1 MAPLQGI
8 CRAHTNIALIKY
20 WGKRDQDLIL
30 PMNSNLSLTL
40 DRFYTDTEVHFS
52 SDFTS
57 DRLILNDTLQEEAET
72 QRISQFLDHFRAYA
86 GTSLKAQVTSYNH
99 VPTAAGLASSASAF
113 AALAGACN
121 QALAL
126 ELDLTTLSRFARLG
140 SGSATRSIFGGFVEW
155 QKGTGDK
162 DSIALPFDDAQWD
175 IGMIII
181 ALNKKQK
188 VISSREGMAHA
199 MATSPFYSLWPTLS
213 KEKLA
218 AIKPAIKAHDLQKI
232 GEIAEHHAMMMHAT
246 TLSANPPFSY
256 FEPETLVAIQAV
268 HQIRQSGIPAYV
280 TMDAGPNV
288 KVLCHYSDADRIM
301 AKLQDNFP
309 SDQLIASK
317 PGQGIQLL
325 DHLEALHA

>member
-126 ELDLTTLSRFARLG
+126 GLDLTTLSL
-140 SGSATRSIFGGFVEW
+140 
-155 QKGTGDK
+155 
-162 DSIALPFDDAQWD
+162 
-175 IGMIII
+175 
-181 ALNKKQK
+181 
-188 VISSREGMAHA
+188 
-199 MATSPFYSLWPTLS
+199 SL
-213 KEKLA
+213 
-218 AIKPAIKAHDLQKI
+218 IHI
-232 GEIAEHHAMMMHAT
+232 
-246 TLSANPPFSY
+246 
-256 FEPETLVAIQAV
+256 
-268 HQIRQSGIPAYV
+268 
-280 TMDAGPNV
+280 
-288 KVLCHYSDADRIM
+288 
-301 AKLQDNFP
+301 
-309 SDQLIASK
+309 
-317 PGQGIQLL
+317 
-325 DHLEALHA
+325 